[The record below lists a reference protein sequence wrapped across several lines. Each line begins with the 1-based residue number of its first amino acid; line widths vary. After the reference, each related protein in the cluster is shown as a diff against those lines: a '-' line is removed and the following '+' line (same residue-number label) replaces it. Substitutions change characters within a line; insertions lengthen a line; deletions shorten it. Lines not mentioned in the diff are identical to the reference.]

1 MTSRQGLHLS
11 SWHAHHFLAWM
22 QTHGTIVKCFT
33 PVVAGPADRQGLHV
47 GSMPRRSMSISI
59 RDERRYATPLPFGGN
74 SPRAAEGN
82 EAAGHSNE
90 ENDMEESIEVVEN
103 LLESYF
109 MQIDSSYDR
118 LVSVG
123 AACLPQ
129 NPYHQNA

>member
-1 MTSRQGLHLS
+1 MPWSRKHAKALEES
-11 SWHAHHFLAWM
+11 DIWHCMDAGAGDR
-22 QTHGTIVKCFT
+22 HG
-33 PVVAGPADRQGLHV
+33 QYV
-47 GSMPRRSMSISI
+47 GSLPRRSLSINI
-59 RDERRYATPLPFGGN
+59 REERRCTTPLPFGGS

-82 EAAGHSNE
+82 EGAGHNE

-123 AACLPQ
+123 VVICLTHPPPRCRSCAALS
-129 NPYHQNA
+129 ARL